1 VHYDEGLIMRLPLL
15 PDDDLR
21 LPDLQAWIGFFG
33 GYDKIS
39 PEAWEQWDRL
49 NQRAANCKSSKV
61 VRRAYLEDEMT
72 NPLRGLVPSHFLAH

>member
-1 VHYDEGLIMRLPLL
+1 VHYEEGLIVRLPPL

-49 NQRAANCKSSKV
+49 YTASRQLQK
-61 VRRAYLEDEMT
+61 LEGREARL
-72 NPLRGLVPSHFLAH
+72 P